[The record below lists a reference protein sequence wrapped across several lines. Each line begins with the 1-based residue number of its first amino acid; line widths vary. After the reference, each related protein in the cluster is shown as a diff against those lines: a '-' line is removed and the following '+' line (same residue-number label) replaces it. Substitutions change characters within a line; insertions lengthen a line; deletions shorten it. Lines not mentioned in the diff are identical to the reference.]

1 MRRVRNTKIRLF
13 PTLPPSESPSAPSF
27 PTLRAPSAARH
38 AVRLFPAPVPTLP
51 GTQSVRPPR
60 RLPEGT
66 HAVRLCPLP
75 PPPERHPKEDLLRRT
90 LPKSPFKEVSSCS
103 GGGTH
108 GTPRRGGLL
117 RRTGAAVTSRGAYT
131 LPPQQPPA
139 ARQTNT
145 PGRRT
150 RRRQPPD
157 RASHKPIHPPTH

>member
-13 PTLPPSESPSAPSF
+13 PTLPPSESPSAPPF

-51 GTQSVRPPR
+51 RYAVHPTAAQAARGHACGPAPSVASSAEETPQRGPFTPNFA
-60 RLPEGT
+60 EK
-66 HAVRLCPLP
+66 PLQRGFIMFRG
-75 PPPERHPKEDLLRRT
+75 E
-90 LPKSPFKEVSSCS
+90 
-103 GGGTH
+103 TH

-131 LPPQQPPA
+131 LPPRQPPA

-157 RASHKPIHPPTH
+157 RASHEPIHPPTH